1 MTVETET
8 FGLLLRRYRLAASL
22 SQEALGERAGLSA
35 SAIAA
40 LERGRRRTPRPATVL
55 LLADGLG
62 LGPADRSSLIGVAHG
77 SAAPLES
84 ELLPRL
90 PVSLTSFIGRTREL
104 AEVHQ
109 LLHSVRLLTLTGAA
123 GVGKTRLALEVARG
137 VEAEVAFV
145 EFAPLAD
152 WAAVPHQV
160 AIALGVQEQPR
171 QPLLQTLAL
180 ALQARRL
187 LLVLDNCEHMLSACA
202 EVASTLLQACPWLR
216 LLATSREPLG
226 MAGEVVWRV
235 PALSLPKLE
244 SPVVGAEVE
253 ASEAVSL
260 FLERACAVQPGFAL
274 TERNTRAVAD
284 VCVQLDGLP
293 LALELA
299 AARVQV
305 LAPVQI
311 AERLSD
317 RFRLLSAGI
326 RGAPTRHQSL
336 RAAIDWSV
344 DLLSAAERQLLE
356 RLAVFAGGCTLEAAE
371 AVCAGGEI
379 QASDVLGLLGRLVDR
394 SLVVAE
400 PAASG
405 VFRYRLLE
413 TIREYAAEGIA
424 QRGESDALARRHR
437 AWYVSLAEQALED
450 YWQRVDLPG
459 WWERLAPEQANF
471 RAALR
476 FSLERREAEPGLRL
490 MAGLW
495 VLWGF
500 HGPWV
505 EGSEWIARLLALPE
519 QVSPDVRANALSAAG
534 QMRFEQGDVA
544 IARDLLQEAVALQ
557 RKLGAGRGLAMALDH
572 AGLTAS
578 ARGEFEASHAFHTE
592 AVAVDRAVGNRGY
605 EAISLEAWSAG
616 TYLKG
621 DFALART
628 LAEASLALVNARD
641 RHNGLREIDTNVTT
655 YILGRIALC
664 DGDAVLARQRFEANL
679 ALWRATGDARCRP
692 AVGALVGLSC
702 VAVIEENPAQAG
714 RLLDQALALAERL
727 GSEAALAYTLEGY
740 AILASATNRADQA
753 VRLAGAAA
761 ALRASLEH
769 PISPGEQVV
778 LERWLEPARVALGE
792 DATVLAWQAGQALSA
807 EQATPAR
814 FRAAVRMTGGWP
826 RREA

>member
-1 MTVETET
+1 MGESET

-55 LLADGLG
+55 LLADGLD
-62 LGPADRSSLIGVAHG
+62 LGSADRSLLIGAANG
-77 SAAPLES
+77 SAPPVES
-84 ELLPRL
+84 ELLPRV
-90 PVSLTSFIGRTREL
+90 PVPLTSFVGRTKEL

-109 LLHSVRLLTLTGAA
+109 LLRSVRLLTLTGAA

-137 VEAEVAFV
+137 VEAEVGFV
-145 EFAPLAD
+145 EFAPLAEMG
-152 WAAVPHQV
+152 AVPHQV
-160 AIALGVQEQPR
+160 ATALGVQEQPR

-187 LLVLDNCEHMLSACA
+187 ILVLDNCEHLLSACA
-202 EVASTLLQACPWLR
+202 ELASTLLRACPWLR
-216 LLATSREPLG
+216 VLATSREPLG

-244 SPVVGAEVE
+244 SALVEAEVE

-260 FLERACAVQPGFAL
+260 FLERARAVQPGFAL
-274 TERNTRAVAD
+274 SGQNTRAVAD

-344 DLLSAAERQLLE
+344 DLLSTAERMLLE
-356 RLAVFAGGCTLEAAE
+356 RLAIFAGGCTLEAAE
-371 AVCAGGEI
+371 TVCAGEDI
-379 QASDVLGLLGRLVDR
+379 QPGDVVSSLGRLVDMT
-394 SLVVAE
+394 LVVAE
-400 PAASG
+400 PASSG

-413 TIREYAAEGIA
+413 TIREYAAEHMA

-437 AWYVSLAEQALED
+437 AWYVSLAEQALQD
-450 YWQRVDLPG
+450 YWLRVDVPG

-476 FSLERREAEPGLRL
+476 FSLECREPEPGLRL

-495 VLWGF
+495 VLWAF

-505 EGSEWIARLLALPE
+505 EGSEWIARLLALPVH
-519 QVSPDVRANALSAAG
+519 VSPEVRANALSAAG

-544 IARDLLQEAVALQ
+544 IARDLLREAVALQ
-557 RKLGAGRGLAMALDH
+557 REIGPGRGLAMALDH

-616 TYLKG
+616 MYLKG

-628 LAEASLALVNARD
+628 LAEASLALVSARD
-641 RHNGLREIDTNVTT
+641 HHHGSREVDTNVNT

-664 DGDAVLARQRFEANL
+664 DGDAILARQRFEANL

-702 VAVIEENPAQAG
+702 VEVIEENPARAR
-714 RLLDQALALAERL
+714 RLLDEALALAERL

-740 AILASATNRADQA
+740 AILATATNRPDQA

-778 LERWLEPARVALGE
+778 LERWLGLARAALGE
-792 DATVLAWQAGQALSA
+792 EASALAWQAGQALSA

-814 FRAAVRMTGGWP
+814 FRAAVRMTDGGILF
-826 RREA
+826 